1 MEKEKIPFKDYLVSM
16 LGKKKAHEILSMTSA
31 EKKCKIIII
40 DGVHAPTGKTVLSRV
55 LEEHGYLTL
64 ELYLHKYVWIDTVLK
79 ERISD
84 YATII
89 E

>member
-31 EKKCKIIII
+31 CKIIII

-64 ELYLHKYVWIDTVLK
+64 ELYLHKYVWLDTVLQ
-79 ERISD
+79 ERIPD
-84 YATII
+84 YATLI